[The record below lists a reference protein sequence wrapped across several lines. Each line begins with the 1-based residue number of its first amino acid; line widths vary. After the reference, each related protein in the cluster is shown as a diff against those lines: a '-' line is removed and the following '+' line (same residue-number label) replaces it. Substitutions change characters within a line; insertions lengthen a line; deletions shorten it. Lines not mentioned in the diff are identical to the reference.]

1 MVVTLRD
8 KPPTLYAINQNN
20 IKKHGKEMKETQ
32 IDKKA
37 REYADKTLAMAD
49 PELAATDYA
58 RHTKMGVRVFD
69 GNDLEVAFDCGYQ
82 QALLDIEKELD
93 RTTVERFQFPV
104 LHVRKWIN
112 QQRVEEEE

>member
-1 MVVTLRD
+1 
-8 KPPTLYAINQNN
+8 
-20 IKKHGKEMKETQ
+20 MKETQ

-69 GNDLEVAFDCGYQ
+69 GNDVEVAFDCGYR

>member
-1 MVVTLRD
+1 
-8 KPPTLYAINQNN
+8 
-20 IKKHGKEMKETQ
+20 MKETQ